1 LPQATAGNDVFL
13 ITVTYNSFTG
23 EGSAEESALAAVKI
37 HSSLVEG
44 SIEFDEAAKTI
55 RFQHKGRVPLPAL
68 AKVFANRGFP
78 RVKIQMLNP

>member
-1 LPQATAGNDVFL
+1 
-13 ITVTYNSFTG
+13 
-23 EGSAEESALAAVKI
+23 
-37 HSSLVEG
+37 VEG
-44 SIEFDEAAKTI
+44 SVEFDEAAKTI